1 MIVADFRLIGPFS
14 SKEEQLNC
22 KKFFDTNFFKILLF
36 FGRGTMQVSRDV
48 FRFIPLLDFTFQSVI
63 DWSKSVTAI
72 DQQLFALYNFSDD
85 EIAFI
90 ESVINPM

>member
-1 MIVADFRLIGPFS
+1 
-14 SKEEQLNC
+14 
-22 KKFFDTNFFKILLF
+22 
-36 FGRGTMQVSRDV
+36 MQVSRDV